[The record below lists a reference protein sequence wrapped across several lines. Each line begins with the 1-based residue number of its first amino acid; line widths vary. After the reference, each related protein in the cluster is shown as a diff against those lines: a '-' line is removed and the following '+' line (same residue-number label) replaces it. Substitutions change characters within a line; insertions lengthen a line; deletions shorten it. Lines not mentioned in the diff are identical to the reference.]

1 MLTFLSRSLILSV
14 FVSLF
19 VYQLSYSQV
28 VFKEV
33 PNYKIRSSDSLFF
46 DITDTRSIISLNGK
60 WSVRPADDE
69 KAAKVSINI
78 PSIFDGEG
86 ELVFEKEFDLSKNQ
100 ISKSTL
106 ELFFFSLNYTAD
118 ISLNNTIIYR
128 HSGGEYPFKILL
140 PRDILQSDRK
150 NLLSVKLIY
159 QLDSKNSIP
168 QKQRFLFPQNYGGI
182 ISDVYIHIEPDLH
195 ISKKKIIKVFSSNY
209 KKVTL
214 EIESLVKNN
223 KLKEFPV
230 TGNGSNEYKLIVSL
244 MDLSGNII
252 KELPSY
258 NFSLERSKDI
268 VINQKIDIST
278 PIYWS
283 PEESFTYILVQQLL
297 KSDSLI
303 DLTKKTIVLYDL
315 KSEKESF
322 KLNNNDFVLKGV
334 VYYPSNVNF
343 GRLLTYDQMETDIS
357 LIKEA
362 GFNCVRFAK
371 GTIHPYFLSL
381 CEKYGLLSFLEIPI
395 DGVPSGIASGES
407 FINRSQDFLLNYL
420 SYFGEYSS
428 FAAIGFGGAYLP
440 QLEEHISL
448 ISVLANLAKEKSNR
462 LTYASF
468 FGKDLNPIENL
479 DFYGLE
485 FLGGDIAASDEKI
498 KELQS
503 ELGRGKVFFS
513 DCAYPVYLGSS
524 DGYLNE
530 FSFEAQAKY
539 FEEIFDYVS
548 QNKIPAFFINS
559 FTDYHGDYSS
569 FVCGY
574 NETNLYHIGLLD
586 ENRSKNRISY
596 KVAYSKLNN
605 LEKVTIP
612 IGSKKDDSPMIFIV
626 FGLLLAIFMGVLVNS
641 GRKFRDDASRA
652 LLRPYNFFSDVRDQ
666 RIISAA
672 HTTLLGLIIAAVIA
686 LILSNLLF
694 FLKSNLVYEHL
705 ILAFASPSFIKVTN
719 YLSWNPFMSLLWL
732 AGFNIVLFV
741 IIALLIKIAS
751 LFAKTRVFIVSVYFT
766 FIWALLPVVL
776 LIPVGI
782 ILYRVLLAGIINLYI
797 YLGLGFVIL
806 WILYRLMKGIYV
818 LFDAKPSTVYLYSSL
833 FMLTVLVA
841 ILFYFELKHSTVQY
855 LIFTIKQF
863 NIF

>member
-1 MLTFLSRSLILSV
+1 MITFPSRSLILSG
-14 FVSLF
+14 FLLIF
-19 VYQLSYSQV
+19 VYQFSFSQV

-33 PNYKIRSSDSLFF
+33 PNYEIRSSDSLFF
-46 DITDTRSIISLNGK
+46 DITNTRSIISLNGK

-69 KAAKVSINI
+69 KAANVSINI
-78 PSIFDGEG
+78 PSIFEGDG
-86 ELVFEKEFDLSKNQ
+86 ELVFEKEFELSKNQ

-128 HSGGEYPFKILL
+128 HSGGEYPFKISL
-140 PRDILQSDRK
+140 PRDILRSDRK

-159 QLDSKNSIP
+159 QLDSKNTIP
-168 QKQRFLFPQNYGGI
+168 QKQRFLFPQNFGGI
-182 ISDVYIHIEPDLH
+182 VGDVYIHLEPDLH
-195 ISKKKIIKVFSSNY
+195 ISKEKITKTFSTDY
-209 KKVTL
+209 KKVSL

-223 KLKEFPV
+223 KLKEFPS
-230 TGNGSNEYKLIVSL
+230 TDNEPNEYKLIVSL
-244 MDLSGNII
+244 KDFSGNVI
-252 KELPSY
+252 KELPAY

-268 VINQKIDIST
+268 VITQKIDI
-278 PIYWS
+278 PAPAYWS
-283 PEESFTYILVQQLL
+283 PEESSSYLLTQQLL

-303 DLTKKTIVLYDL
+303 DLTKKTIALYDL

-322 KLNNNDFVLKGV
+322 KLNGNDFVIKGV
-334 VYYPSNVNF
+334 VYYPSIESF
-343 GRLLTYDQMETDIS
+343 GRLLTYDQMEHDIS

-371 GTIHPYFLSL
+371 GTIHPYYLSL
-381 CEKYGLLSFLEIPI
+381 CKKYGLLAFLEIPI
-395 DGVPSGIASGES
+395 DGVPSGIASDES
-407 FINRSQDFLLNYL
+407 FINRSKDFLLNYL
-420 SYFGEYSS
+420 SYYGEYSS
-428 FAAIGFGGAYLP
+428 FAAIGFGGTYLP
-440 QLEEHISL
+440 ELEEHISL
-448 ISVLANLAKEKSNR
+448 ISELANLTIEKSNR

-468 FGKDLNPIENL
+468 FGKDIRPIENL
-479 DFYGLE
+479 DLYGLE
-485 FLGGDIAASDEKI
+485 FIGGDIVANDEKI
-498 KELQS
+498 KELQK
-503 ELGRGKVFFS
+503 ELGNGKVFFS
-513 DCAYPVYLGSS
+513 SCTYPVYLGGS

-530 FSFEAQAKY
+530 YSFEAQAKY
-539 FEEIFDYVS
+539 FEEIFDYIS

-559 FTDYHGDYSS
+559 FTDYEGDYSS
-569 FVCGY
+569 FICGY
-574 NETNLYHIGLLD
+574 NETNLYHLGLLD

-596 KVAYSKLNN
+596 KVVYSKLNN

-612 IGSKKDDSPMIFIV
+612 IGSKKDDSPMIFII

-686 LILSNLLF
+686 LIASNILF

-705 ILAFASPSFIKVTN
+705 MISFASPSLIKIAN

-782 ILYRVLLAGIINLYI
+782 ILYRILLAGTINLYI

-833 FMLTVLVA
+833 FIITVIGA
-841 ILFYFELKHSTVQY
+841 TLFYFELKHSTVQY
-855 LIFTIKQF
+855 LIFTLKQF